1 MMSNFFFNFQKVL
14 RIILSLKSIL
24 GQNGY
29 DHPPELSNVTGNMT
43 SAEARQQLQAQIEQK
58 RLIRQAKLRRQ
69 NSSRSPGGGGG
80 SNLSSPASL
89 LYKQASGRSPQPSRT
104 HGSGGLLKQAS
115 SRGRGLMKQMS
126 SRNNDGVLNN
136 NTSSSGLQKQLSKIG
151 QFFQQN
157 AGDDNLIARKSQN
170 HNFRGHIIAEVLTCA
185 YICVSLSCC
194 CCSSLVSFHISLT
207 FLTCSF
213 I

>member
-1 MMSNFFFNFQKVL
+1 
-14 RIILSLKSIL
+14 L

-69 NSSRSPGGGGG
+69 NSSRSSGGGGGGG
-80 SNLSSPASL
+80 SNNNSNISSPASL
-89 LYKQASGRSPQPSRT
+89 LYKQASGRSPQLSRNNG
-104 HGSGGLLKQAS
+104 GSGGLLKQAS
-115 SRGRGLMKQMS
+115 SRGRGLMKQLS
-126 SRNNDGVLNN
+126 SRNNDGVLN

-185 YICVSLSCC
+185 CICVSLAC
-194 CCSSLVSFHISLT
+194 CCSSLVSFRIYVSLVVLYELLYFPLQTHI
-207 FLTCSF
+207 
-213 I
+213 